1 MELMSSI
8 SLTLLRYPG
17 GKQRQ
22 LLSFAH
28 MLPSDPDSYQSYI
41 EPFVGG
47 ASVFFHLNP
56 RKSVLSDINPELI
69 ELYQGIRDHP
79 DEVWDIYQ
87 SVPETKSAY
96 LTIRKLNPSIMD
108 LPYRAARILYLN
120 RTCFKGMWRHN
131 AQGNFNVGY
140 GGQDR
145 RWCITH
151 QDLLDV
157 SDRLKHADLLCSDFE
172 DVIDKSQKGDFL
184 FLDPPY
190 RPGEREQI
198 HDHYRFGS
206 FRFKDQKRLAKALTR
221 ATKRGVQ
228 WTMTNSSHPDII
240 RLYSGCSIVPLAIG
254 TGGQI
259 GQITS
264 QSQEVIIQN
273 YAEAVE

>member
-1 MELMSSI
+1 MSSVT
-8 SLTLLRYPG
+8 LTLLRYPG

-28 MLPSDPDSYQSYI
+28 ILPSDPDSYRSYI

-47 ASVFFHLNP
+47 ASVFFHINP
-56 RKSVLSDINPELI
+56 YNSVLSDINPELI

-79 DEVWDIYQ
+79 DEVWEIYQ

-96 LTIRKLNPSIMD
+96 YTIRKLNPSVMD

-131 AQGNFNVGY
+131 AQGDFNVGY

-145 RWCITH
+145 RWSITH
-151 QDLLDV
+151 QDLLEV
-157 SDRLKHADLLCSDFE
+157 SDRLQRANLVCSDFE
-172 DVIDKSQKGDFL
+172 TVIDKSKEGDFL

-190 RPGEREQI
+190 RPGAREQI
-198 HDHYRFGS
+198 HDHYKFGS
-206 FRFKDQKRLAKALTR
+206 FRFKDQKRLAATLFR
-221 ATKRGVQ
+221 ATERGVN

-240 RLYSGCSIVPLAIG
+240 DLYSGCSISPLEIG
-254 TGGQI
+254 TGDQI
-259 GQITS
+259 GRITN
-264 QSQEVIIQN
+264 QSQEVLIQN
-273 YAEAVE
+273 YMEAA